1 MGAKEYVPARFCE
14 VEKSLTD
21 RLLARGQ
28 IAGAIDA
35 VRSVMLTCRRLVP
48 AATRALYFSPEFD
61 NIHFSRAYDPALM
74 YKAWL
79 FRKNLLDK
87 PEVAETVRNLSNLPR
102 WVAALPK
109 PGRTKRAAS
118 AIARSVV
125 QDEYQ
130 RQVLQLAT
138 AATSVGVVLTDPEDA
153 SKVGT
158 ILATRRLSNV
168 RVAYMSKMSAPIPA
182 LAAFLEGFRSGGES
196 GTPEFP
202 ALRIS
207 LSYDERLRDTSYIDE
222 AQNLHYEVADLEI
235 AMECVDLDK
244 AACFLPSDVAKL
256 KKLRYRVLYERERLD
271 FDTTILEQRV
281 EHNTITDFAIDCDQ
295 SLEDYRV
302 FQEDYSDPSW
312 YDVETITYPDALFQ
326 LFPSL
331 ENLLLSHGGEMTIKK
346 LELLAD
352 TSPALQVLHLPFT
365 FWNVDA
371 GDLVETKRGGLCLFE
386 TQLLA
391 TLDRLEQ
398 LRRVDLG
405 ILPFS
410 TNRPAKA
417 FRRWAKGRR
426 VRLSVSWCMGPRDYD
441 YTQCRSYDNDPRSGE
456 PTPDESSSDD
466 YGSDDLGSEEAQKT
480 PSESA
485 LSP

>member
-1 MGAKEYVPARFCE
+1 
-14 VEKSLTD
+14 
-21 RLLARGQ
+21 
-28 IAGAIDA
+28 
-35 VRSVMLTCRRLVP
+35 MLTCRRLVP
-48 AATRALYFSPEFD
+48 AATHALYFSPEFS
-61 NIHFSRAYDPALM
+61 NIHFSSAYDRSLM

-79 FRKNLLDK
+79 FRKNLLDR
-87 PEVAETVRNLSNLPR
+87 PGLAEMVRNLSHLPR
-102 WVAALPK
+102 WVAALPQ
-109 PGRTKRAAS
+109 PGRTRRAAS

-153 SKVGT
+153 SKVGA

-168 RVAYMSKMSAPIPA
+168 RVAYLSSMSAPIPA

-196 GTPEFP
+196 GTPAFP

-207 LSYDERLRDTSYIDE
+207 LSYDGHLRDATYIDD
-222 AQNLHYEVADLEI
+222 APNLHYEVVDLEI
-235 AMECVDLDK
+235 AMECVDIDK

-256 KKLRYRVLYERERLD
+256 RKLRYRVMFERDRLD
-271 FDTTILEQRV
+271 FDSTILEQRV
-281 EHNTITDFAIDCDQ
+281 EHNTITDFAIDCDTP
-295 SLEDYRV
+295 LDDYRV
-302 FQEDYSDPSW
+302 YREHYSDPSW
-312 YDVETITYPDALFQ
+312 YDVETITYPHALFE

-352 TSPALQVLHLPFT
+352 TSPALKVLNLPFT
-365 FWNVDA
+365 FWDVDMA
-371 GDLVETKRGGLCLFE
+371 DLVELKRGGLSLFE
-386 TQLLA
+386 TQLLT

-405 ILPFS
+405 ILPYS

-417 FRRWAKGRR
+417 FRRWAKGRG

-441 YTQCRSYDNDPRSGE
+441 YTQCHSFDNDPRPGE
-456 PTPDESSSDD
+456 PTSDESSSDD

-480 PSESA
+480 PSASG